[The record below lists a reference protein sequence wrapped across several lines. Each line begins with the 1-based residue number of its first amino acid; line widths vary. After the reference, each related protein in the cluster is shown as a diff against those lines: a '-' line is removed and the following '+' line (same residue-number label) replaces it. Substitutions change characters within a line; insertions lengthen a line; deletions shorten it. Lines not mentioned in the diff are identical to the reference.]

1 MLEIRDLTKSFG
13 GVHAM
18 QSVSLSFAEG
28 SLSAII
34 GPNGAGK
41 TTFFN
46 LITGKLR
53 PDAGQIIHDGT
64 DIAGMKPLEVVRRGI
79 GRAFQIASLFPE
91 LTVRQSLAAAV
102 TSHRGEALS
111 LVRRF
116 PSDPTH
122 DRADGIMEMVGLAA
136 QADVTAKYLPHGD
149 QKLLDVALA
158 LAMEPSVLLLDEP
171 TAGMGSEERWQ
182 MIDKVRTLWRQ
193 TGITLLFI
201 EHDMDIV
208 FEIAERIDVL
218 KYGRVL
224 ASGSADQIRTN
235 PDVIEAYL
243 GVEADDGDSSAAPA
257 APLNA
262 PRDGGENT

>member
-1 MLEIRDLTKSFG
+1 MFMLEVRNLTKSFG

-18 QSVSLSFAEG
+18 QGVSLSFADG

-46 LITGKLR
+46 LISGKLR
-53 PDAGQIIHDGT
+53 ADSGQVIHDGT
-64 DIAGMKPLEVVRRGI
+64 DVVGMKPLDIVRRGV

-91 LTVRQSLAAAV
+91 LTVRQSLASAV
-102 TSHRGEALS
+102 TSHQRGALRLGS
-111 LVRRF
+111 RF
-116 PSDPTH
+116 PSSQSR
-122 DRADGIMEMVGLAA
+122 DRADGIMEMVGLSA
-136 QADVTAKYLPHGD
+136 QADVTSKYLPHGD

-171 TAGMGSEERWQ
+171 TAGMGSEERWK
-182 MIDKVRTLWRQ
+182 MIDKVRALWRQ

-218 KYGRVL
+218 KYGKVL
-224 ASGSADQIRTN
+224 ASGNAEEIRTN

-243 GVEADDGDSSAAPA
+243 GVEAGDAA
-257 APLNA
+257 
-262 PRDGGENT
+262 